1 MLKKAI
7 EINDSILS
15 RLKYVLEFYADEE
28 NYPSLINLDC
38 GITAR
43 VLIDDIEEIV
53 KNANTLDDVNDEF
66 NIHSLGDDEIND
78 IVNKI
83 KTNYDK

>member
-1 MLKKAI
+1 MSKESISKVYLII
-7 EINDSILS
+7 EKIE
-15 RLKYVLEFYADEE
+15 Y
-28 NYPSLINLDC
+28 
-38 GITAR
+38 
-43 VLIDDIEEIV
+43 IEEIV

-83 KTNYDK
+83 KR